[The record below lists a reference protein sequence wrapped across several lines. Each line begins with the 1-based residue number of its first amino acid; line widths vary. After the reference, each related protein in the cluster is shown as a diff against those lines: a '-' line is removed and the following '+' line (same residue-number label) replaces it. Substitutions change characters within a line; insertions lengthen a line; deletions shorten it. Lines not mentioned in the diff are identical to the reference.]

1 MGGFYA
7 TSNFRGYNLSNTLK
21 LLRNY
26 FSILGVSHISI
37 FPTLSI
43 TWSLMGGEIILY
55 DAKKRNLKYQ
65 FFEK

>member
-7 TSNFRGYNLSNTLK
+7 TSNFRGYNLSHTLK

>member
-1 MGGFYA
+1 MGGFYT
-7 TSNFRGYNLSNTLK
+7 TSNFRGYNLSHTLK